1 MANKKVVP
9 THKLQQLKGW
19 GQAHGHTEV
28 HQEASAQV
36 FPFNASYSDALALTR
51 TLSHDV
57 KG

>member
-1 MANKKVVP
+1 M
-9 THKLQQLKGW
+9 HKLQQPTGW

-28 HQEASAQV
+28 RQEEKRSGV
-36 FPFNASYSDALALTR
+36 PFNASYSDAPALTR